1 LWLSGSLAGSLMRRL
16 LVLAIPLSVLALTA
30 TGTGG
35 STSAASCAKSDLD
48 TVSAGKLTFGTDN
61 PAFPPWWGGSPAKG
75 SKWKISDP
83 YSGKGYESAV
93 AYAVAKRLG
102 FPRAQVQWT
111 PVPFLKSFA
120 PGNKPFDAYL
130 AQVSYKPERAR
141 AVSFSSS
148 YYYVNQAVVGLKKN
162 SISKVRT
169 LAGLKSFQFGVPLG
183 TTSFD
188 YIVKYVKPANK
199 PKVYDTLN
207 DGVTALK
214 NGQIDGLV
222 VDFPSTGYITGVQVP
237 NSTVVGRLPT
247 RGTREHFGMVFEKG
261 NPLVGCVNKALN
273 AMWRDGTLKRLE
285 GVWLGGSAPILK

>member
-1 LWLSGSLAGSLMRRL
+1 MRRL
-16 LVLAIPLSVLALTA
+16 FALAIPLSAFALTA
-30 TGTGG
+30 AGTGG
-35 STSAASCAKSDLD
+35 GALTASCAKADLA
-48 TVSAGKLTFGTDN
+48 TVNDGKLTIGTDN
-61 PAFPPWWGGSPAKG
+61 PAFPPWWGGSPPKG
-75 SKWKISDP
+75 SKWKVSDP

-102 FPRAQVQWT
+102 FPRAGVQWT

-120 PGNKPFDAYL
+120 PGNKPFDFYL
-130 AQVSYKPERAR
+130 AQVSYKPVRAK
-141 AVSFSSS
+141 AVDFGVS
-148 YYYVNQAVVGLKKN
+148 YYYVNQAVVGLKKDP
-162 SISKVRT
+162 ISKVKS
-169 LAGLKSFQFGVPLG
+169 LAGLKPFQFGVPLG

-188 YIVKYVKPANK
+188 YVVKYIEPAKK

-222 VDFPSTGYITGVQVP
+222 VDFPSTGYITAVQVP

-247 RGTREHFGMVFEKG
+247 RGTREHFGMVFRKG

-273 AMWRDGTLKRLE
+273 SMWRDGTLKRLE
-285 GVWLGGSAPILK
+285 RAWLSGSAPILK

>member
-1 LWLSGSLAGSLMRRL
+1 MRRL
-16 LVLAIPLSVLALTA
+16 LLLAVPLSALALTA

-35 STSAASCAKSDLD
+35 SAVTASCAKADLA
-48 TVSAGKLTFGTDN
+48 TISAGKLTIGTDN

-111 PVPFLKSFA
+111 AVPFLKSFA
-120 PGNKPFDAYL
+120 PGKKHFDFYL
-130 AQVSYKPERAR
+130 AQASYNPQRAK
-141 AVSFSSS
+141 AVDFSNS

-162 SISKVRT
+162 SISKVRS

-188 YIVKYVKPANK
+188 YVVKYIKPGKK

-207 DGVTALK
+207 DAVTALK

-222 VDFPSTGYITGVQVP
+222 VDFPSTGYITAVQVP

-247 RGTREHFGMVFEKG
+247 RGTREHFGMIFQKG
-261 NPLVGCVNKALN
+261 NPLVPCVNKALS
-273 AMWRDGTLKRLE
+273 AMGQDGTLKRLE
-285 GVWLGGSAPILK
+285 GAWLGGSAPILK